1 MTSWLRHKRRS
12 RVASAV
18 GTRFSPRRWP
28 ADEQIIAIAAVVL
41 AVTPFTPWFKAALR
55 TPDPNVSGALIDP
68 PGTVSGIGAHQY
80 LWGVLA
86 LALLQFGIIAVRY
99 GPVRRVARVPGY
111 RWLLVVTSGLSLI
124 VVGVGCAV
132 KPGPWFGNIQFPP
145 PLWIEIQWDVG
156 ALVALGAALVATGV
170 AIAALRD
177 QARQE
182 R

>member
-1 MTSWLRHKRRS
+1 MTSWLPRNKRS
-12 RVASAV
+12 RAAFAI
-18 GTRFSPRRWP
+18 GTRFSPSRWP
-28 ADEQIIAIAAVVL
+28 PNDKIIALAAVVL

-55 TPDPNVSGALIDP
+55 TSDPNVSGSLIDP
-68 PGTVSGIGAHQY
+68 PGTVSGIAAHQY
-80 LWGVLA
+80 LWGAFA
-86 LALLQFGIIAVRY
+86 LALLQFGIIAARY
-99 GPVRRVARVPGY
+99 APVRRVARVPGY

-132 KPGPWFGNIQFPP
+132 KPGPWFGNLQFPP
-145 PLWIEIQWDVG
+145 PLWVEIQWDVG

-177 QARQE
+177 QARQA